1 MIETKNK
8 GEYNIHLYFHVVYY
22 FIIIYVSHY
31 FIFYEE
37 KENYI
42 QHNVKK
48 ILDNRKIYKRFETT
62 KSDRDILEVIKEC
75 NKSIRD
81 LDDPVL
87 YDILLYTILFSI
99 SIFFI
104 ILIGN
109 FYKVQTKRIL
119 YEGLVFFITIF
130 LLKLFFTFNIE
141 LTHERPS
148 QEEMYRNITDV
159 LTKNIKR

>member
-22 FIIIYVSHY
+22 FIIIYISHY
-31 FIFYEE
+31 FIFYDE

-42 QHNVKK
+42 QHNVKN
-48 ILDNRKIYKRFETT
+48 ILDDRNIYKKFETT
-62 KSDRDILEVIKEC
+62 KSDRDRIEVIKEC

-81 LDDPVL
+81 LDDRIL
-87 YDILLYTILFSI
+87 YDIIMYIIVFTT

-104 ILIGN
+104 ILVGN
-109 FYKVQTKRIL
+109 FYKVQIKRIL
-119 YEGLVFFITIF
+119 YEGLVFFLTIF
-130 LLKLFFTFNIE
+130 LLKIFFTFNIE

-148 QEEMYRNITDV
+148 QKEMYRNITDV
-159 LTKNIKR
+159 LTKNIKQ